1 MERNVYFCEYYDK
14 RIYNLCKIGIGMKKL
29 LIMLALA
36 SVSVA
41 GMAQDNESEVP
52 QMKHSV
58 ATNSF
63 WSNWFLQANLAGSAF
78 YSNEEMESGFSKSPF
93 KGFRNNLGF
102 SVAIGK
108 WFTPGIGLRT
118 KFQGIWGRTV
128 VSEDK
133 DLNANKYWVLN
144 EQVLFNLSNM
154 IFGYNPTRV
163 WNFVPYMGAGFGRN
177 MSYNSYDMNFGL
189 GILNTFRLSRKV
201 AINLDLSWYCFEPG
215 FDGVP
220 AMMPNVDGF
229 VKKRDNMVNVEVGL
243 TYNLGKATW
252 EKTPDVDAL
261 KALSQ
266 GQIDA
271 LNAQLADAQSENDRL
286 KDMLSKQKSV
296 QETKVVKEVVAAPV
310 SVFFNIGKSKIAS
323 KKDLQNVKDLAEVAK
338 ANNSKI
344 VVTGYADSQTG
355 SASWNKTLSQK
366 RAETVADELVN
377 MGISRDNIEIVAAGG
392 VDTLSPVSY
401 NRRATVA
408 IK

>member
-1 MERNVYFCEYYDK
+1 
-14 RIYNLCKIGIGMKKL
+14 MKKL
-29 LIMLALA
+29 LIMLAFA
-36 SVSVA
+36 GVSVA
-41 GMAQDNESEVP
+41 GMAQDNESAAP
-52 QMKHSV
+52 TMKYSV

-63 WSNWFLQANLAGSAF
+63 WSNWFVQANLAGSAF
-78 YSNEEMESGFSKSPF
+78 YSNEEMGYGLSKSPF

-118 KFQGIWGRTV
+118 KFNGIWGRSV
-128 VSEDK
+128 ISDNK
-133 DLNANKYWVLN
+133 DDNASKYWTLN

-154 IFGYNPTRV
+154 LCGYNPNRV
-163 WNFVPYMGAGFGRN
+163 WNFIPYIGAGIGRN
-177 MSYNSYDMNFGL
+177 MSYDRYAMNLNAGL
-189 GILNTFRLSRKV
+189 LNTFRLSDKV
-201 AINLDLSWYCFEPG
+201 ALNLDIAYWCNESD
-215 FDGVP
+215 FDGFAENGP
-220 AMMPNVDGF
+220 TAKGWP
-229 VKKRDNMVNVEVGL
+229 KSKDNIINVEIGV
-243 TYNLGKATW
+243 TYNLGKSTW
-252 EKTPDVDAL
+252 EKTPDVEAL

-271 LNAQLADAQSENDRL
+271 LNAQLADAQSENAKL
-286 KDMLSKQKSV
+286 KNMLANQKPA
-296 QETKVVKEVVAAPV
+296 ETKVVKEVVAAPV

-323 KKDLQNVKDLAEVAK
+323 KKDLQNVKDLVEVAK

-344 VVTGYADSQTG
+344 VVTGYADSKTG
-355 SASWNKTLSQK
+355 SASWNQKLSQK

-377 MGISRDNIEIVAAGG
+377 MGVSRDNIEVVAAGG